1 MKKILLVFT
10 FFLFSYYTALPQF
23 CFSQSPFWAQTNGP
37 ESGSIRCLVKSTSNK
52 WYAGTSGNGVC
63 FSTNEGANWIVSNS
77 GLTNAK
83 INNMAIDSSNNIYAG
98 TEKGFF
104 RSTDNG
110 ASWTNIYFMNSV
122 INAVAVDTANRLFVS
137 TGSVLYYSTDYG
149 LSWNIT
155 GTGLPSGNSYYNLCI
170 APNHNM
176 YVHSSS
182 LGVYRS
188 TDGGS
193 NWTAV
198 NSGLPNTNVGTIKAA
213 ANNYLFAGISGQGIY
228 LSTNNGDNWTAV
240 NSGLGN
246 MFVNGIG
253 SFGTLI
259 FAATNNGI
267 YKSTNFGTGWTA
279 VNTGFP
285 SPYTGCNCFGFVSG
299 SVIFAGTSALSIL
312 KSTNGG
318 DAWFKSGSGINAGNI
333 TTITRCTNGNI
344 IVGLTGGVYL
354 STNNGSTFTQSDAG
368 ITNTFVN
375 IIRCHS
381 NGYLFLGSFPMSGA
395 PLSGIFRSTNNGLN
409 WSVAM
414 SGLTYQFNN
423 VLDFTFNSGG
433 DIYAATNDNVYK
445 STNLGN
451 NWVKT
456 ANGITNSLVYS
467 IAVNSQN
474 NFVFAG
480 TYGSGMFRSTTNG
493 ADWTQINNGLTSSQ
507 IMSLEINSGGY
518 IFAGSNGAGV
528 FRSKDNGDNWEQVL
542 GSTSMVL
549 QAWRIAINRLGH
561 IYAGI
566 VGGQIVNLGVWR
578 STDNGD
584 NWTQVSDGIF
594 YPFIDALAFDNQDY
608 AFAGSLGGGLYKSV
622 SSTPVISGN
631 IEIPKSFS
639 LEQNYPNPFNPVTT
653 IKFQIPEK
661 RYVSIK
667 IINSLGKEIAELING
682 NLSAGQYSIQWNAS
696 QYPSGVYFCSMQSG
710 IYKETK
716 RMMLVK

>member
-1 MKKILLVFT
+1 MKKILLAFVFI
-10 FFLFSYYTALPQF
+10 LFTNFIIIPQI
-23 CFSQSPFWAQTNGP
+23 CFSQSSFWVQTNGP
-37 ESGSIRCLVKSTSNK
+37 ESGSIRCFVKSASNK
-52 WYAGTSGNGVC
+52 WYAGTNGNGIY

-83 INNMAIDSSNNIYAG
+83 INNMAIDSSNSIYAG
-98 TEKGFF
+98 TERGLF

-110 ASWTNIYFMNSV
+110 SNWTNIYFQNGV
-122 INAVAVDTANRLFVS
+122 INALTVDTANRLYAS

-149 LSWNIT
+149 VNWNIA
-155 GTGLPSGNSYYNLCI
+155 GTGLPGSGSYYNLCTS
-170 APNHNM
+170 PNHNM
-176 YVHSSS
+176 YINSSS
-182 LGVYRS
+182 LGVFRS

-198 NSGLPNTNVGTIKAA
+198 NSGLPNTYVGTIKAA
-213 ANNYLFAGISGQGIY
+213 TNNYLFAGISGQGIY

-246 MFVNGIG
+246 MYINGIG
-253 SFGTLI
+253 SSGTLT

-267 YKSTNFGTGWTA
+267 YKSTNYGTGWTA
-279 VNTGFP
+279 VNTGFS

-299 SVIFAGTSALSIL
+299 SVVFAGTSALSVL

-333 TTITRCTNGNI
+333 TCVNRCTNGNI
-344 IVGLTGGVYL
+344 ITGLTGGVYL

-368 ITNTFVN
+368 VTNTFVN
-375 IIRCHS
+375 MIKCHS
-381 NGYLFLGSFPMSGA
+381 NGYLFLGTFPMSGA
-395 PLSGIFRSTNNGLN
+395 PLSGIFRSTNNGQN

-423 VLDFTFNSGG
+423 VLDFAFNSGG
-433 DIYAATNDNVYK
+433 DVYAATNDNVYK

-467 IAVNSQN
+467 IAVNQQSGY
-474 NFVFAG
+474 VFAG
-480 TYGSGMFRSTTNG
+480 TYGSGMFRSTDGG
-493 ADWTQINNGLTSSQ
+493 ASWVVINTGLTATQI
-507 IMSLEINSGGY
+507 MALEITSGGY
-518 IFAGSNGAGV
+518 IFAGANGEGV
-528 FRSKDNGDNWEQVL
+528 FRSKDNGNSWEQVF
-542 GSTSMVL
+542 GSSSMLL
-549 QAWRIAINRLGH
+549 QAWRIAINQSGH

-578 STDNGD
+578 STDNGE

-594 YPFIDALAFDNQDY
+594 YPFVDALAFDSQGY
-608 AFAGSLGGGLYKSV
+608 AFAGSLGGGLFKST
-622 SSTPVISGN
+622 SSTPVVNGN
-631 IEIPKSFS
+631 IEIPKTFS

-653 IKFQIPEK
+653 IKFQIPERK
-661 RYVSIK
+661 FVSIK
-667 IINSLGKEIAELING
+667 IINSLGKEVAEPIN
-682 NLSAGQYSIQWNAS
+682 NYLSAGQYSIQWNAS
-696 QYPSGVYFCSMQSG
+696 QYPSGVYFCRMQSG
-710 IYKETK
+710 NYKETK
-716 RMMLVK
+716 RMILVK